1 MVKFKQQQNSNK
13 VRAKER
19 ERERERKNELSF
31 FIFIKKRIFCSL
43 LSTYLY
49 IRRAKRKGAATKTT
63 R

>member
-13 VRAKER
+13 VRAK